1 MSFNK
6 KILSTMLC
14 AVVVMPGTASA
25 YEIIGKKLEIYGKAH
40 VSVDASDNDK
50 NAPDDQSD
58 TSISSNSTRL
68 GFKGKHEIND
78 NLAIVYKI
86 EQEIKFDEGS
96 GSFATR
102 NAYVGLKGAFGSLL
116 VGQHD
121 TPFKDVAGKWD
132 MFGDTVA
139 DRRAILGA
147 GANNGNKMNQ
157 RGKNS
162 LLYISNFGG
171 PVELR
176 GMYSTDAVDDEDYQ
190 GAIDNN
196 DDDMFSASVTYKTKT
211 LRLSAGYE
219 DWENLDGSYG
229 EVDGWR
235 VAGTYDFG
243 KVKTGLIYES
253 LDSDDSPQFDRDVW
267 GINGAFKIAKGVSLK
282 AQYLVADDYEGVSDS
297 GANMA
302 SIGIFNKLDKQTTI
316 YAAYTRTDNDSN
328 AKFQGVDG
336 GHGDEVKT
344 DLGKTPTAL
353 SAGLVFKF

>member
-1 MSFNK
+1 MKK
-6 KILSTMLC
+6 KIISAAVC
-14 AVVVMPGTASA
+14 AAVVLPGVANA

-40 VSVDASDNDK
+40 VSVDASDNDRARP
-50 NAPDDQSD
+50 NDQSD

-78 NLAIVYKI
+78 SLALLYKI

-96 GSFATR
+96 GTFATR
-102 NAYVGLKGAFGSLL
+102 NAYVGMKGAFGTVLA
-116 VGQHD
+116 GQHD
-121 TPFKDVAGKWD
+121 TPFKDVGGKWG
-132 MFGDTVA
+132 MFGDTIA

-147 GANNGNKMNQ
+147 SATNGNKVNQ

-176 GMYSTDAVDDEDYQ
+176 AMYSTDAKDSAS
-190 GAIDNN
+190 GGIDNN
-196 DDDMFSASVTYKTKT
+196 DNDMFSTSVVYKTKK
-211 LRLSAGYE
+211 LRIGAGYE
-219 DWENLDGSYG
+219 DWENLDGKYG
-229 EVDGWR
+229 QVDGWR

-243 KVKTGLIYES
+243 KFKTGLIYET
-253 LDSDDSPQFDRDVW
+253 LDSKVSPQFDRNVW
-267 GINGAFKIAKGVSLK
+267 GVNGAFKVAKRVSLK
-282 AQYLVADDYEGVSDS
+282 AQYLVADDYEGVKNS

-316 YAAYTRTDNDSN
+316 YAAYTRTDNDAN

-344 DLGKTPTAL
+344 ELGKTPNAL